1 MENDAKISFIDLGLS
16 PIIISALNNLGYK
29 RPSLIQE
36 KCIPYLLKGYD
47 LLGIAQTG
55 SGKTAAFGLPLLN
68 NININ
73 LKKIQTLILVPTR
86 ELAIQ
91 VSKSINS
98 YSKYMNSVKILAI
111 YGGQSYSIQIKLLKK
126 NPQIIIGTPG
136 RLIDLLKR
144 KTLNLIN
151 INSLVLDEADKML
164 KMGFIEDVKKIMYQI
179 PKKYQIA
186 LFSATMPIEIRHII
200 KRFMKSPKEINIQ
213 LNKNLNPD
221 IKQTYWIVSK
231 VNKKE
236 ALERFLEIEKFEAAI
251 IFVRTKSATID
262 VSDSLKK
269 RGFNCLALNGDMNQN
284 LREKTLDLFRNGKSN
299 ILIATDV
306 AARGLDIKRI
316 SLVINYDIPID
327 LESYIHRIG
336 RTGRAGNTGKAIL
349 FVNRYEYKLLNNIK
363 KNNINKIKEI
373 QLPSIKILNEKRQKK
388 FIEKVQKEIKESNL
402 EKNRFLLNKLISE
415 KNNIEIVAL
424 ALLKIAQK
432 NKKTINFKI
441 KNNNLINKSK
451 FENKKKSNYI
461 SSINQKYQKQKT
473 KKIRIN
479 VSQIKKIKNKNII
492 NALKKENSK
501 LIQYIKNIKIFKL
514 YSIIEFDSLIPYQ
527 FLNKLK
533 KIRILN
539 TEIKVQ
545 IIKDKKQKTK
555 NKNF

>member
-461 SSINQKYQKQKT
+461 SIINQKYQKQKT